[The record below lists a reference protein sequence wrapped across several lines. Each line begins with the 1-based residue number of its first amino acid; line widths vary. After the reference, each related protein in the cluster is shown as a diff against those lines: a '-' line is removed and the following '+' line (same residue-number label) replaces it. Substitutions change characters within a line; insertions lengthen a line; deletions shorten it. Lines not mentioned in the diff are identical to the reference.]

1 MVPEAPDP
9 FNLSDRQGACHRNS
23 HMTTITTIAREPKA
37 DAVTLHC
44 ETRVEKRDR
53 KADFGRGAVPG
64 LMIDRTAA
72 GTLF

>member
-1 MVPEAPDP
+1 
-9 FNLSDRQGACHRNS
+9 
-23 HMTTITTIAREPKA
+23 MTTITTIAREPKA